1 MLGLTMAWFLNVM
14 GLDSLINM
22 WSSTV
27 LNFFFSLIAISMLRS
42 TGLETVKYLCQG
54 QNFGGW
60 RCKVIDKSTLW
71 DGVMY
76 HVGEEYYLAIV

>member
-1 MLGLTMAWFLNVM
+1 MAWFLNVM

-22 WSSTV
+22 CSQLLLLFDCYINV
-27 LNFFFSLIAISMLRS
+27 EISA
-42 TGLETVKYLCQG
+42 GLETVKYLCQER
-54 QNFGGW
+54 NFGGW

-76 HVGEEYYLAIV
+76 YVGEEYYLAIV